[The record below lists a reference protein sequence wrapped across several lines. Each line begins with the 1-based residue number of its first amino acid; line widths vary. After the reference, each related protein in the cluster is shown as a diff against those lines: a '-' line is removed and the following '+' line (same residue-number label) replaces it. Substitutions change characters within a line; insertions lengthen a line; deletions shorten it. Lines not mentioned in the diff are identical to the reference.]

1 MKKNDPRIL
10 RTRQLIV
17 DAFISLTSEKDFNQI
32 TVRDIAEKATINRAT
47 FYAHFEDKF
56 ELLHS
61 TITNTF
67 TDKLKKRINNHGGF
81 NEEVLENIFLA
92 MCDHHKELSD
102 LCHKGYNSLGAI
114 IESKIKEELQKLIA
128 DLVLKET
135 KNTILIGDKQLVTTL
150 STMLSWG
157 IYGATYTWNNN
168 GRPISAEEL
177 VTKSLPIFTNGISEY
192 FY

>member
-81 NEEVLENIFLA
+81 NEEVLANIFLA

-150 STMLSWG
+150 STILSWG

>member
-81 NEEVLENIFLA
+81 NEEVLANIFLA

-128 DLVLKET
+128 DLMLKET
-135 KNTILIGDKQLVTTL
+135 KNTILIGDKQLVTNL
-150 STMLSWG
+150 STILSWG

>member
-67 TDKLKKRINNHGGF
+67 TDKLKKRINNHSGF
-81 NEEVLENIFLA
+81 NEEVLANIFLA

-150 STMLSWG
+150 STILSWG

>member
-1 MKKNDPRIL
+1 MEKNDPRVL

-81 NEEVLENIFLA
+81 NEEVLANIFLA

-150 STMLSWG
+150 STILSWG

>member
-1 MKKNDPRIL
+1 MEKNDPRIL

-67 TDKLKKRINNHGGF
+67 TDKLKKRINNHSGF
-81 NEEVLENIFLA
+81 NEEVLANIFLA

-102 LCHKGYNSLGAI
+102 LCHKGYNSLGTI

-135 KNTILIGDKQLVTTL
+135 KNTFLIGDKQFVATL
-150 STMLSWG
+150 STILSWG

>member
-1 MKKNDPRIL
+1 MEKNDPRIL

-47 FYAHFEDKF
+47 FYAHFDDKF
-56 ELLHS
+56 DLLHS
-61 TITNTF
+61 TITNSF
-67 TDKLKKRINNHGGF
+67 TDKLKKRINNHGVF
-81 NEEVLENIFLA
+81 NEEVLANIFLA

-150 STMLSWG
+150 STILSWG